1 MLPPTADADQE
12 DPTTQ
17 ITWPNSRRRESD
29 SSNVLHDEPQIPYE
43 QDTTMTGKPKVLKKR
58 LSTWDLITLSISMLG
73 AQIVWTVELG
83 YVSRVWS
90 SRPC

>member
-1 MLPPTADADQE
+1 MLPPAADADQE

-17 ITWPNSRRRESD
+17 IAWPNSSRRRESD
-29 SSNVLHDEPQIPYE
+29 PTDVVSDESTPVLDHEATVPARPNV
-43 QDTTMTGKPKVLKKR
+43 KKS

-83 YVSRVWS
+83 YVSVAS
-90 SRPC
+90 